1 MITDMKFYLLIDE
14 NKNAL
19 SKGICYIDLT
29 KYEIEITEEQYNQ
42 INGFP
47 LKLIFDENGKVTS
60 WKKTEI
66 KYEPIPEPPREPTTE
81 ERITALEEALNFV
94 LGL

>member
-1 MITDMKFYLLIDE
+1 MKFTLILNNNIAVTKCINNSNMLTE
-14 NKNAL
+14 NE
-19 SKGICYIDLT
+19 T
-29 KYEIEITEEQYNQ
+29 EITEEQYNQ
-42 INGFP
+42 INEFP

>member
-1 MITDMKFYLLIDE
+1 MKFTLILNNNNIAVTKCINNSNMLTE
-14 NKNAL
+14 NE
-19 SKGICYIDLT
+19 T
-29 KYEIEITEEQYNQ
+29 EITEEQYNQ
-42 INGFP
+42 INEFP